1 VLPEVIESI
10 LRPDTAGL
18 TASSGTDPAA
28 AIKSSTT
35 VATITFQAVG
45 SGGVS
50 TPVSFTR
57 AEAYSLSAW
66 DQASENVVGS
76 TTDASI
82 TISGQAESVTLDPVE
97 GPPGT
102 VITASGSGWSAG
114 HEISVQWGDG
124 TELATATV
132 DDNGDFTV
140 SFTVPDDAAEG
151 EYTIDFVGIPPEGE
165 AYSIPAT
172 FFVTTPASPS
182 SGPAGS
188 RLAFGCN
195 DGRSCAMH
203 SQPVQEDTRIPTV
216 QYHMYITTITQRSL
230 YPANKEHEYNNL
242 NPGQEP
248 MLISKRQEALTGEFQ
263 KAERTKVQ
271 LLQLSKLSELIDT
284 LISVAGSRVHLTTE
298 LVMGSL
304 NR

>member
-66 DQASENVVGS
+66 DQASENAVGS

-82 TISGQAESVTLDPVE
+82 TISGQAESVILDPTE
-97 GPPGT
+97 GPPDT
-102 VITASGSGWSAG
+102 EVTATGSGWSAG
-114 HEISVQWGDG
+114 HEVSVQWEDG
-124 TELATATV
+124 TELTATTV

-140 SFTVPDDAAEG
+140 SFTVPANATER
-151 EYTIDFVGIPPEGE
+151 EYTINCRYT
-165 AYSIPAT
+165 A
-172 FFVTTPASPS
+172 
-182 SGPAGS
+182 
-188 RLAFGCN
+188 
-195 DGRSCAMH
+195 
-203 SQPVQEDTRIPTV
+203 
-216 QYHMYITTITQRSL
+216 
-230 YPANKEHEYNNL
+230 
-242 NPGQEP
+242 
-248 MLISKRQEALTGEFQ
+248 
-263 KAERTKVQ
+263 
-271 LLQLSKLSELIDT
+271 
-284 LISVAGSRVHLTTE
+284 
-298 LVMGSL
+298 
-304 NR
+304 